1 MKNERTPEVIYSNR
15 YETLYKTDS
24 EEESNSS
31 YDESTT
37 PEYSLDNPASR
48 KERKS
53 KRIKTDKKN
62 TSKKLHQDKIQI
74 QEKLQKTVSP
84 SAYNKTGQQKNPI
97 LRQKIRPV
105 YSGAVSNKQK
115 NILIWSESM
124 LKTLRI
130 REFNNHLKEEIAH
143 LIAFSGSKSQQ
154 LNHYKNTNTMEQ
166 LYT

>member
-31 YDESTT
+31 NDESTT
-37 PEYSLDNPASR
+37 PEYSSDNPASR

-84 SAYNKTGQQKNPI
+84 SAHNKTGQQKNPI

-115 NILIWSESM
+115 NILI
-124 LKTLRI
+124 
-130 REFNNHLKEEIAH
+130 
-143 LIAFSGSKSQQ
+143 
-154 LNHYKNTNTMEQ
+154 
-166 LYT
+166 